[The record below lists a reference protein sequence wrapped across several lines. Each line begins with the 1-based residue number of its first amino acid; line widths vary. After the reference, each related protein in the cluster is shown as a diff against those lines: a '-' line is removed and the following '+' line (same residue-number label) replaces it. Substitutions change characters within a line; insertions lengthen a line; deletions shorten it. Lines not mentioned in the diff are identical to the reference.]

1 MNSHLFWC
9 GIALA
14 TLTTALTASPSE
26 PTAEDWAKAKAS
38 TGCDMIVGASDKN
51 ECISRQSDM
60 KVACERQDLSCRDI
74 KYKSMLNSREQLV
87 RRLDEAKT
95 QQNKGDVEKYEREL
109 STLDAQLKGAREEA
123 KRREEI
129 NKQCAKSRRLVME
142 VYQDS
147 AKQADRASSNSSYA
161 AFKSDIEAVR
171 DKLNKSVESH
181 VEEHDKATRRAAECR
196 DTYY

>member
-9 GIALA
+9 GIVLA
-14 TLTTALTASPSE
+14 TLTTALSASE
-26 PTAEDWAKAKAS
+26 PTAQDWAQAKAS
-38 TGCDMIVGASDKN
+38 TGCDMMVGASDKN
-51 ECISRQSDM
+51 NCIGRQSDM
-60 KVACERQDLSCRDI
+60 KVACERQDLSCRDL

-87 RRLDEAKT
+87 RRLDAAKT
-95 QQNKGDVEKYEREL
+95 QQNKSEVEQYEREL

-129 NKQCAKSRRLVME
+129 NNQCAKNRRLVME
-142 VYQDS
+142 VFQDS

-196 DTYY
+196 DTYN